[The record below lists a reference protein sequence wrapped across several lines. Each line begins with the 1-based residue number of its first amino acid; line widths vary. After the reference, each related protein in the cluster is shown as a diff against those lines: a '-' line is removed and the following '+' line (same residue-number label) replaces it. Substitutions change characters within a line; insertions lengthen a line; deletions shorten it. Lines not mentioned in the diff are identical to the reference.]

1 MDENPYSA
9 PAVKSSV
16 ENQTSS
22 ISYRRA
28 ALRGAKVGGLI
39 GVGIF
44 VAGGMLGGGVLLFLA
59 IRAETR
65 VQGGFML
72 TVQRLTEGKSLL
84 EIVGGS
90 MAALAVFGGWGA
102 ALGSIAK
109 TLSVWSR
116 R

>member
-1 MDENPYSA
+1 MDENPYSP
-9 PAVKSSV
+9 PAATSLA

-28 ALRGAKVGGLI
+28 AMWGAKIGGL
-39 GVGIF
+39 VGMAIV
-44 VAGGMLGGGVLLFLA
+44 VAAGILGGGVLLFLA
-59 IRAETR
+59 IRVEAR
-65 VQGGFML
+65 MQGGFML
-72 TVQRLTEGKSLL
+72 AVERLTEGKSLL

-90 MAALAVFGGWGA
+90 VAALAVFGGWGA
-102 ALGSIAK
+102 ILGAVAK